1 MNKIVAKTSLF
12 IAAAGIAF
20 TAHAGDPSF
29 YDNERG
35 VAASVSDVIAD
46 SQQRRAY
53 GDPSQPVSH
62 HNNPSTGLNERG
74 VAASVS
80 DVITDSQQR
89 RAYGDPSR
97 PVSDHNNPSTGLTD
111 W

>member
-1 MNKIVAKTSLF
+1 MNKIVTKTPLF
-12 IAAAGIAF
+12 ITAAGIAF

-29 YDNERG
+29 YDNKRDM
-35 VAASVSDVIAD
+35 AASVFDVIA
-46 SQQRRAY
+46 
-53 GDPSQPVSH
+53 
-62 HNNPSTGLNERG
+62 
-74 VAASVS
+74 
-80 DVITDSQQR
+80 DSQQR